1 MSSNGSKK
9 LLVIDDEPSVCALV
23 CRVAEAAGY
32 EAEAAGT
39 HEEFTR
45 AYDRLCPNVIAM
57 DLLMPQVDGIA
68 LLEILAEKRCRAR
81 IIVMTGHHPEL
92 LKSAARIA
100 AGHGLDIRDTL
111 HKPFGESDLRRAL
124 SVG

>member
-1 MSSNGSKK
+1 MSSNGSKR
-9 LLVIDDEPSVCALV
+9 LLVVDDEPSICALV
-23 CRVAEAAGY
+23 RRIAEAAGY
-32 EAEAAGT
+32 EVAAAGT
-39 HEEFTR
+39 HEEFIR
-45 AYDRLCPNVIAM
+45 AYETLAPNVIAM
-57 DLLMPQVDGIA
+57 DLVMPQVDGIA

-111 HKPFGESDLRRAL
+111 HKPFGESDLRRVL

>member
-1 MSSNGSKK
+1 MTGNGSKK
-9 LLVIDDEPSVCALV
+9 LLVVDDEPSICALV

-32 EAEAAGT
+32 EVAAAAT

-45 AYDRLCPNVIAM
+45 AYDSLAPNVIAM
-57 DLLMPQVDGIA
+57 DLVMPQVDGIA
-68 LLEILAEKRCRAR
+68 LLEILAEKRCRAK

-111 HKPFGESDLRRAL
+111 HKPFGESELRRVLTTA
-124 SVG
+124 

>member
-1 MSSNGSKK
+1 
-9 LLVIDDEPSVCALV
+9 
-23 CRVAEAAGY
+23 
-32 EAEAAGT
+32 
-39 HEEFTR
+39 
-45 AYDRLCPNVIAM
+45 
-57 DLLMPQVDGIA
+57 MPQVDGIA
-68 LLEILAEKRCRAR
+68 LLEILAEKRCWAK

-124 SVG
+124 SLG

>member
-1 MSSNGSKK
+1 MANSGPKK
-9 LLVIDDEPSVCALV
+9 LLVIDDEPSICALV
-23 CRVAEAAGY
+23 RRVAEAAGY
-32 EAEAAGT
+32 EVAAAGT

-45 AYDRLCPNVIAM
+45 AYDSLAPSVIAL
-57 DLLMPQVDGIA
+57 DLVMPQVDGIA

-111 HKPFGESDLRRAL
+111 HKPFAESDLRRVL
-124 SVG
+124 SAG